1 MKENKKAIL
10 EILKKSSKKDGKF
23 ENLVLNLALQ
33 KIDSDS
39 FEFDG
44 DAVYTNDK
52 KRLVYCMSQEASFT
66 IPEGVEIIGEM
77 AFRGKKTLKN
87 VIIANSVK
95 EIEHDAFYDCDE
107 LDNVYVPAGVK
118 VVKSYAFAE
127 CDKLKK
133 VTFAGTPNK
142 LSRHAFDDCDQLHN
156 IIVPAGS
163 SKFFRK
169 ELHFIN
175 GDTDYLVLEKAE
187 KKAEAEFGAICKGK
201 ADVIT
206 NTPDES
212 FAGKMMG
219 DGMMFVPE
227 EGHIYAPC
235 DANVEF
241 VFPTKHAIGL
251 KTKDGVEL
259 LLHIGI
265 DTVKMN
271 GEGFDVKVSDGQSV
285 KKGELLMDFDLE
297 KVAREAKST
306 ASVMVFTNL
315 GEDNTI
321 EVVKLGE
328 VKPEELVLKL
338 K

>member
-10 EILKKSSKKDGKF
+10 DILKKKSKKDGKF

-52 KRLVYCMSQEASFT
+52 KRLVYCMSQEASFA
-66 IPEGVEIIGEM
+66 IPGVEIIGEM
-77 AFRGKKTLKN
+77 AFRGKKALKN

-133 VTFAGTPNK
+133 ITFAGTPNK
-142 LSRHAFDDCDQLHN
+142 LSRHAFDDCDQLHD

-187 KKAEAEFGAICKGK
+187 KKVEIPEKKAETSEKKSKKEGAEKKVETPEKK
-201 ADVIT
+201 ADKKADSE
-206 NTPDES
+206 NKAKKEP
-212 FAGKMMG
+212 AK
-219 DGMMFVPE
+219 
-227 EGHIYAPC
+227 
-235 DANVEF
+235 
-241 VFPTKHAIGL
+241 
-251 KTKDGVEL
+251 
-259 LLHIGI
+259 
-265 DTVKMN
+265 VK
-271 GEGFDVKVSDGQSV
+271 
-285 KKGELLMDFDLE
+285 
-297 KVAREAKST
+297 
-306 ASVMVFTNL
+306 
-315 GEDNTI
+315 
-321 EVVKLGE
+321 
-328 VKPEELVLKL
+328 
-338 K
+338 

>member
-133 VTFAGTPNK
+133 ITFAGTPNK
-142 LSRHAFDDCDQLHN
+142 LSRHTFDDCDQLHD

-169 ELHFIN
+169 ELHFID
-175 GDTDYLVLEKAE
+175 GDTDYLVLEDSKKKAEIADKKVDASE
-187 KKAEAEFGAICKGK
+187 KKADKKVDASEKKTEASEKK
-201 ADVIT
+201 AKKE
-206 NTPDES
+206 P
-212 FAGKMMG
+212 AK
-219 DGMMFVPE
+219 
-227 EGHIYAPC
+227 
-235 DANVEF
+235 
-241 VFPTKHAIGL
+241 
-251 KTKDGVEL
+251 
-259 LLHIGI
+259 
-265 DTVKMN
+265 VK
-271 GEGFDVKVSDGQSV
+271 
-285 KKGELLMDFDLE
+285 
-297 KVAREAKST
+297 
-306 ASVMVFTNL
+306 
-315 GEDNTI
+315 
-321 EVVKLGE
+321 
-328 VKPEELVLKL
+328 
-338 K
+338 

>member
-10 EILKKSSKKDGKF
+10 DILKKKSKKDGKF

-52 KRLVYCMSQEASFT
+52 KRLVYCMSQEASFA

-77 AFRGKKTLKN
+77 AFRGKKALKN
-87 VIIANSVK
+87 IIIANSVK

-142 LSRHAFDDCDQLHN
+142 VSRHAFADCDQLHD
-156 IIVPAGS
+156 IIVPVGS

-169 ELHFIN
+169 ELHFID
-175 GDTDYLVLEKAE
+175 GDTDYLFLENLEKKVDSEKKVE
-187 KKAEAEFGAICKGK
+187 KKADSEKNAVSEKK
-201 ADVIT
+201 ADSEKKAKKE
-206 NTPDES
+206 P
-212 FAGKMMG
+212 AK
-219 DGMMFVPE
+219 
-227 EGHIYAPC
+227 
-235 DANVEF
+235 
-241 VFPTKHAIGL
+241 
-251 KTKDGVEL
+251 
-259 LLHIGI
+259 
-265 DTVKMN
+265 VK
-271 GEGFDVKVSDGQSV
+271 
-285 KKGELLMDFDLE
+285 
-297 KVAREAKST
+297 
-306 ASVMVFTNL
+306 
-315 GEDNTI
+315 
-321 EVVKLGE
+321 
-328 VKPEELVLKL
+328 
-338 K
+338 

>member
-39 FEFDG
+39 FEYDG

-52 KRLVYCMSQEASFT
+52 KRLVYCMSQETSFT

-77 AFRGKKTLKN
+77 AFRGKKALKN

-142 LSRHAFDDCDQLHN
+142 LSRHTFDDCDQLHD
-156 IIVPAGS
+156 IIVPVGS

-169 ELHFIN
+169 ELHFID
-175 GDTDYLVLEKAE
+175 GDTDYLVLEDPK
-187 KKAEAEFGAICKGK
+187 KKAEIAGKKAETSEKKDKK
-201 ADVIT
+201 ADSE
-206 NTPDES
+206 NKAKKEP
-212 FAGKMMG
+212 AK
-219 DGMMFVPE
+219 
-227 EGHIYAPC
+227 
-235 DANVEF
+235 
-241 VFPTKHAIGL
+241 
-251 KTKDGVEL
+251 
-259 LLHIGI
+259 
-265 DTVKMN
+265 VK
-271 GEGFDVKVSDGQSV
+271 
-285 KKGELLMDFDLE
+285 
-297 KVAREAKST
+297 
-306 ASVMVFTNL
+306 
-315 GEDNTI
+315 
-321 EVVKLGE
+321 
-328 VKPEELVLKL
+328 
-338 K
+338 

>member
-39 FEFDG
+39 YEFDG

-52 KRLVYCMSQEASFT
+52 KRLVYCMSQEASFA

-107 LDNVYVPAGVK
+107 LDNVYVPASVK
-118 VVKSYAFAE
+118 IVRSYAFAE

-133 VTFAGTPNK
+133 VTFAGTPEK
-142 LSRHAFDDCDQLHN
+142 VGRHTFDDCNQLHD

-187 KKAEAEFGAICKGK
+187 KKVEIPEKKAETSEKKSKKEGAEKKVETPEKK
-201 ADVIT
+201 ADKKADSE
-206 NTPDES
+206 NKAKKEP
-212 FAGKMMG
+212 AK
-219 DGMMFVPE
+219 
-227 EGHIYAPC
+227 
-235 DANVEF
+235 
-241 VFPTKHAIGL
+241 
-251 KTKDGVEL
+251 
-259 LLHIGI
+259 
-265 DTVKMN
+265 VK
-271 GEGFDVKVSDGQSV
+271 
-285 KKGELLMDFDLE
+285 
-297 KVAREAKST
+297 
-306 ASVMVFTNL
+306 
-315 GEDNTI
+315 
-321 EVVKLGE
+321 
-328 VKPEELVLKL
+328 
-338 K
+338 

>member
-52 KRLVYCMSQEASFT
+52 KRLVYCMSQETSFT

-77 AFRGKKTLKN
+77 AFRGKKALKN

-118 VVKSYAFAE
+118 VVRSYAFAE

-133 VTFAGTPNK
+133 VTFAGTPEK
-142 LSRHAFDDCDQLHN
+142 VGRHTFDDCDQLHD

-169 ELHFIN
+169 ELHFID
-175 GDTDYLVLEKAE
+175 GDTDYLVLEDSKKKAETAE
-187 KKAEAEFGAICKGK
+187 KKAEKKEVAEKKNKK
-201 ADVIT
+201 ADKKEVAEKKAE
-206 NTPDES
+206 TP
-212 FAGKMMG
+212 
-219 DGMMFVPE
+219 
-227 EGHIYAPC
+227 
-235 DANVEF
+235 
-241 VFPTKHAIGL
+241 
-251 KTKDGVEL
+251 
-259 LLHIGI
+259 
-265 DTVKMN
+265 
-271 GEGFDVKVSDGQSV
+271 V
-285 KKGELLMDFDLE
+285 KKADKKADSENKAKKE
-297 KVAREAKST
+297 PAKVK
-306 ASVMVFTNL
+306 
-315 GEDNTI
+315 
-321 EVVKLGE
+321 
-328 VKPEELVLKL
+328 
-338 K
+338 

>member
-39 FEFDG
+39 FEYDG

-52 KRLVYCMSQEASFT
+52 KRLVYCMSQKTSFT

-77 AFRGKKTLKN
+77 AFRGKKVLKN

-118 VVKSYAFAE
+118 VVRSYAFAE

-133 VTFAGTPNK
+133 ITFAGTPEK
-142 LSRHAFDDCDQLHN
+142 IGRHTFDDCDQLHD

-169 ELHFIN
+169 ELHFID
-175 GDTDYLVLEKAE
+175 GDTDYLVLEKADKKAETAAKKTKVSEKKIEASEKKTETSE
-187 KKAEAEFGAICKGK
+187 KKADK
-201 ADVIT
+201 
-206 NTPDES
+206 
-212 FAGKMMG
+212 
-219 DGMMFVPE
+219 
-227 EGHIYAPC
+227 
-235 DANVEF
+235 
-241 VFPTKHAIGL
+241 
-251 KTKDGVEL
+251 KTKNE
-259 LLHIGI
+259 
-265 DTVKMN
+265 TAKVK
-271 GEGFDVKVSDGQSV
+271 
-285 KKGELLMDFDLE
+285 
-297 KVAREAKST
+297 
-306 ASVMVFTNL
+306 
-315 GEDNTI
+315 
-321 EVVKLGE
+321 
-328 VKPEELVLKL
+328 
-338 K
+338 

>member
-39 FEFDG
+39 FEYDG

-52 KRLVYCMSQEASFT
+52 KRLVYCMSQEPSFT

-77 AFRGKKTLKN
+77 AFRGKKALKN

-142 LSRHAFDDCDQLHN
+142 VSRHTFDDCDQLHD

-169 ELHFIN
+169 ELHFID

-187 KKAEAEFGAICKGK
+187 KKAEIASKKTEAAEKKTEAAEKK
-201 ADVIT
+201 ADKKAEIA
-206 NTPDES
+206 S
-212 FAGKMMG
+212 K
-219 DGMMFVPE
+219 
-227 EGHIYAPC
+227 
-235 DANVEF
+235 
-241 VFPTKHAIGL
+241 
-251 KTKDGVEL
+251 KTEAAEKKTEASEKKADKKAKNEPAK
-259 LLHIGI
+259 
-265 DTVKMN
+265 VK
-271 GEGFDVKVSDGQSV
+271 
-285 KKGELLMDFDLE
+285 
-297 KVAREAKST
+297 
-306 ASVMVFTNL
+306 
-315 GEDNTI
+315 
-321 EVVKLGE
+321 
-328 VKPEELVLKL
+328 
-338 K
+338 

>member
-10 EILKKSSKKDGKF
+10 DILKKKSKKDGKF

-52 KRLVYCMSQEASFT
+52 KRLVYCMSQETSFT

-77 AFRGKKTLKN
+77 AFRGKKALKN

-133 VTFAGTPNK
+133 ITFAGTPNK
-142 LSRHAFDDCDQLHN
+142 VSRHTFDDCDQLHD

-169 ELHFIN
+169 ELHFID

-187 KKAEAEFGAICKGK
+187 KKAEIASKKTEAAEKKTEAAEKK
-201 ADVIT
+201 ADKKAEIA
-206 NTPDES
+206 S
-212 FAGKMMG
+212 K
-219 DGMMFVPE
+219 
-227 EGHIYAPC
+227 
-235 DANVEF
+235 
-241 VFPTKHAIGL
+241 
-251 KTKDGVEL
+251 KTEAAEKKTEASEKKADKKAKNEPAK
-259 LLHIGI
+259 
-265 DTVKMN
+265 VK
-271 GEGFDVKVSDGQSV
+271 
-285 KKGELLMDFDLE
+285 
-297 KVAREAKST
+297 
-306 ASVMVFTNL
+306 
-315 GEDNTI
+315 
-321 EVVKLGE
+321 
-328 VKPEELVLKL
+328 
-338 K
+338 

>member
-52 KRLVYCMSQEASFT
+52 KRLVYCMSQEPSFT

-77 AFRGKKTLKN
+77 AFRGKKALKN

-142 LSRHAFDDCDQLHN
+142 VSRHTFDDCDQLHD

-169 ELHFIN
+169 ELHFID
-175 GDTDYLVLEKAE
+175 GDTDYLVLEDPKKKAEKKDVAE
-187 KKAEAEFGAICKGK
+187 KKAETPEKKVEKK
-201 ADVIT
+201 AKKE
-206 NTPDES
+206 P
-212 FAGKMMG
+212 A
-219 DGMMFVPE
+219 
-227 EGHIYAPC
+227 
-235 DANVEF
+235 
-241 VFPTKHAIGL
+241 
-251 KTKDGVEL
+251 KTK
-259 LLHIGI
+259 
-265 DTVKMN
+265 
-271 GEGFDVKVSDGQSV
+271 
-285 KKGELLMDFDLE
+285 
-297 KVAREAKST
+297 
-306 ASVMVFTNL
+306 
-315 GEDNTI
+315 
-321 EVVKLGE
+321 
-328 VKPEELVLKL
+328 
-338 K
+338 